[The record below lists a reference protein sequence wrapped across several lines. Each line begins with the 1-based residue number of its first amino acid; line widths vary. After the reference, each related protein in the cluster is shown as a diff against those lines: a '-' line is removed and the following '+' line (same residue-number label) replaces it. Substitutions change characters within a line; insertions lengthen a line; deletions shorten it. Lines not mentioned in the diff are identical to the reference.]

1 MLSFPP
7 DWTFIAQIILFL
19 IVWACLRRLLFEPNL
34 AVLKTRE
41 QRTKGAMQEA
51 VAVKAEAEAMDEQYQ
66 TRLAASRA
74 EARQRVD
81 AIYKDAEDQAR
92 SVVASARKEAEQSI
106 ASIRDTLSQDIRD
119 TRQSLEE
126 QIPQFAYE
134 ISEKLL
140 ERPLS

>member
-7 DWTFIAQIILFL
+7 DWTFIAQIVLFL
-19 IVWACLRRLLFEPNL
+19 IIWVCLRRLLFEPNL

-41 QRTKGAMQEA
+41 QRTQGAMQEA
-51 VAVKAEAEAMDEQYQ
+51 VAVKAEAESMDEQYQ

-92 SVVASARKEAEQSI
+92 SVVESARKEAEQSI
-106 ASIRDTLSQDIRD
+106 TGIRETLSQDVQQ
-119 TRQSLEE
+119 TRQNLEE
-126 QIPQFAYE
+126 QIPQFAHE

-140 ERPLS
+140 ERSLS

>member
-7 DWTFIAQIILFL
+7 DWTFVAQIILFL
-19 IVWACLRRLLFEPNL
+19 IVWVCLRRFLFEPNL
-34 AVLKTRE
+34 AVLKTRA
-41 QRTKGAMQEA
+41 QRTEGAMREA
-51 VAVKAEAEAMDEQYQ
+51 VVVKTEAQAMDEQYQ
-66 TRLAASRA
+66 TRLATSRA

-92 SVVASARKEAEQSI
+92 SVVEAARKEAEQSI
-106 ASIRDTLSQDIRD
+106 ANVRASLSEDIQR
-119 TRQSLEE
+119 TRQSLEA
-126 QIPQFAYE
+126 QVGQFADE

>member
-19 IVWACLRRLLFEPNL
+19 IVWVCLRRFLFEPNL
-34 AVLKTRE
+34 AVLKTRA
-41 QRTKGAMQEA
+41 QRTEGAMREA
-51 VAVKAEAEAMDEQYQ
+51 VTVKAEAEAMDEQYQ
-66 TRLAASRA
+66 TRLATSRA

-81 AIYKDAEDQAR
+81 AIYKDAEDQPAQLLK
-92 SVVASARKEAEQSI
+92 SARKKPNNPLPTSR
-106 ASIRDTLSQDIRD
+106 ASLSEDIQR
-119 TRQSLEE
+119 TRQSLET
-126 QIPQFAYE
+126 QVGQFADE

>member
-19 IVWACLRRLLFEPNL
+19 IVWVCLRRLLFEPTL
-34 AVLKTRE
+34 SVLKTRE
-41 QRTKGAMQEA
+41 QRTEGAIQEA
-51 VAVKAEAEAMDEQYQ
+51 VAVKAEAEAMDEQYKI
-66 TRLAASRA
+66 RLAASRA
-74 EARQRVD
+74 EARHRVD

-92 SVVASARKEAEQSI
+92 SVVESARKEAEQSI
-106 ASIRDTLSQDIRD
+106 ASIRGTLARDIQH
-119 TRQSLEE
+119 TRQNLEE
-126 QIPQFAYE
+126 QIPQFADE

>member
-19 IVWACLRRLLFEPNL
+19 VVWVCLRRLLFEPNL
-34 AVLKTRE
+34 SVLKTRE
-41 QRTKGAMQEA
+41 QRTAGALQEA
-51 VAVKAEAEAMDEQYQ
+51 VSVKAEAEAMDEQYK
-66 TRLAASRA
+66 TRLASSRA

-92 SVVASARKEAEQSI
+92 SVVDVARKEAEQSI
-106 ASIRDTLSQDIRD
+106 SGMRETLSQDIQQ
-119 TRQSLEE
+119 TRQNLEE
-126 QIPQFAYE
+126 QVPQFARE

-140 ERPLS
+140 ERSLS